1 MKKDIGTRLALAG
14 LGAAISLIFVTL
26 AYFIKNLS
34 LSFTVLSAVG
44 IMFPLTKKY
53 YREALLS
60 SIVVF
65 VIGFFIANLSII
77 PFAMVSSFYVVFT
90 IFCYNKNFN
99 KIIILIIKIAYSLV
113 VFFILYYLINEIV
126 VSIDKIIFFGSL
138 PPWALYVI
146 VNILFTLA
154 FVAYD
159 YLLIKGYEY
168 LKNLLFGAKKGK

>member
-1 MKKDIGTRLALAG
+1 MALAG

-60 SIVVF
+60 SVVVS

-77 PFAMVSSFYVVFT
+77 PFVTVSSFYVVFS
-90 IFCYNKNFN
+90 IFCYNKKFN
-99 KIIILIIKIAYSLV
+99 KLLILAIKIIYSLV
-113 VFFILYYLINEIV
+113 VFFVLYYIINEIV
-126 VSIDKIIFFGSL
+126 VNFDKITFLKNL
-138 PPWALYVI
+138 PPWTLYI
-146 VNILFTLA
+146 IINIIFSVA
-154 FVAYD
+154 FVLYD
-159 YLLIKGYEY
+159 YILIKGYEY
-168 LKNLLFGAKKGK
+168 LKNMLFGSKRNN